1 MLFLIKK
8 EKKTM
13 VGGGGRSSP
22 LMIFKP
28 FPHLQAGLERITLC
42 IFRLKVN
49 EVTILYCVREGGVM
63 IHRFADC
70 VFATPE
76 GPVLFETM
84 VKHALYQINLGVWW
98 LLLRVFLT
106 PKGEILHGMNSKAFG
121 FHIYVDISLCQ
132 P

>member
-1 MLFLIKK
+1 MLVLIKK

-13 VGGGGRSSP
+13 VRGGGESNP

-49 EVTILYCVREGGVM
+49 KVTILYCVREGGVM
-63 IHRFADC
+63 IHRFADG
-70 VFATPE
+70 VFATSA

-84 VKHALYQINLGVWW
+84 VKHALY
-98 LLLRVFLT
+98 
-106 PKGEILHGMNSKAFG
+106 
-121 FHIYVDISLCQ
+121 
-132 P
+132 

>member
-1 MLFLIKK
+1 MVG
-8 EKKTM
+8 
-13 VGGGGRSSP
+13 VGGGVALWWFLSHFHIYKADLNESP
-22 LMIFKP
+22 V
-28 FPHLQAGLERITLC
+28 C

-49 EVTILYCVREGGVM
+49 KVTILYCVREGGVM